1 MYINM
6 PNKKGRK
13 LKPKNEKIKDIEDN
27 NNDEVS
33 FKILSKKVLRI
44 QNNNI
49 DRTTKIFI
57 KNDGIVGLSVY

>member
-1 MYINM
+1 M
-6 PNKKGRK
+6 
-13 LKPKNEKIKDIEDN
+13 KNIEDN

-57 KNDGIVGLSVY
+57 ENDGIVSLSAY